1 MDALQASSFLF
12 VPGDRPDRFDKAAAS
27 VADLAIID
35 LEDAVAAGN
44 KPEARDAAAAWL
56 RAGGHAA
63 VRVNAAGSQWHQ
75 DDVSTMAGLTSI
87 LVVPK
92 VEAPHELVEVR
103 RVVGDRVHLVALIET
118 PRGVADVRAICDA
131 GADRLALGNLDLAAE
146 LGVDPESA
154 ALLLARTAL
163 VYASAEA
170 GLPGP
175 VDGVTSA
182 IRDDALLREECARA
196 RDLGFTGKLC
206 IHPRQVDDVNRSFAV
221 TDAELT
227 WARGVVAAG
236 TPGLETGVVSHDGH
250 MVDAPVLRR
259 AHGLLAREQAARDAR
274 RSPTSERDAGPDDSA
289 AL

>member
-12 VPGDRPDRFDKAAAS
+12 VPGDRPDRFDKAAS

-35 LEDAVAAGN
+35 LEDAVAAAD
-44 KPEARDAAAAWL
+44 KPQARDAVAAWL

-63 VRVNAAGSQWHQ
+63 VRVNATASAWHQ
-75 DDVSTMAGLTSI
+75 DDVSAMAGLTSI

-92 VEAPHELVEVR
+92 VEVPQELAEVR
-103 RVVGDRVHLVALIET
+103 RVVGDRVRLVALIET
-118 PRGVADVRAICDA
+118 PRGVANVRAICDA

-146 LGVDPESA
+146 LGVDPEST
-154 ALLLARTAL
+154 ALLWARSAL
-163 VYASAEA
+163 VYASAEV

-175 VDGVTSA
+175 IDGVTSA
-182 IRDDALLREECARA
+182 IRDDALLREESLRA

-206 IHPRQVDDVNRSFAV
+206 IHPRQVDNVNRSFAV

-227 WARGVVAAG
+227 WARGVIAAG
-236 TPGLETGVVSHDGH
+236 TPGLETGVVTHDGH

-259 AHGLLAREQAARDAR
+259 AHGLLARQQASRDAR
-274 RSPTSERDAGPDDSA
+274 ISAPSERDDATDDSA